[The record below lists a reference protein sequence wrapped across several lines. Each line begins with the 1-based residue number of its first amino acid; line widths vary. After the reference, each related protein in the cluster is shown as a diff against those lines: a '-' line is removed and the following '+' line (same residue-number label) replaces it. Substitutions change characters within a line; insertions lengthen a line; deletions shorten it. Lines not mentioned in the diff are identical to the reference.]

1 MHPTTYL
8 DALSK
13 RKLLKCIEN
22 TNNFFFQERNSTLQS
37 FLAAEKNQV
46 PNYDYQQKLE
56 NETLE
61 NLYSPSYWSKR
72 LSQDVSLS
80 RNDILFRGGRGV
92 FLPFLTYGSEHP

>member
-1 MHPTTYL
+1 MQDSSIT
-8 DALSK
+8 D
-13 RKLLKCIEN
+13 
-22 TNNFFFQERNSTLQS
+22 FFQERNSTLQS

-80 RNDILFRGGRGV
+80 RNNILYGGRRGGIFAIFNIWLRTSIITAG
-92 FLPFLTYGSEHP
+92 

>member
-1 MHPTTYL
+1 M
-8 DALSK
+8 
-13 RKLLKCIEN
+13 
-22 TNNFFFQERNSTLQS
+22 QS

-80 RNDILFRGGRGV
+80 RNNILFGGGGV
-92 FLPFLTYGSEHP
+92 FLPPPEEIVFSSPPGATDA

>member
-1 MHPTTYL
+1 MQ
-8 DALSK
+8 DSSIAD
-13 RKLLKCIEN
+13 
-22 TNNFFFQERNSTLQS
+22 FFQERNLTLQS

-72 LSQDVSLS
+72 LSKDVSLN
-80 RNDILFRGGRGV
+80 RKKICIL
-92 FLPFLTYGSEHP
+92 

>member
-1 MHPTTYL
+1 M
-8 DALSK
+8 
-13 RKLLKCIEN
+13 I
-22 TNNFFFQERNSTLQS
+22 FFQERNSTLQS

-80 RNDILFRGGRGV
+80 RNNILFGGGRGGIFAIFNV
-92 FLPFLTYGSEHP
+92 WLRTSIITAG

>member
-1 MHPTTYL
+1 MKIQ
-8 DALSK
+8 DLS
-13 RKLLKCIEN
+13 I
-22 TNNFFFQERNSTLQS
+22 TDFFQERNSTLQS

-80 RNDILFRGGRGV
+80 RNNILFGGGRGV